1 MTTLRKKGS
10 LPELPAPAAIPWPP
24 VPPPKSPAPVR
35 FPDPRGLGEE
45 WVVGVTHAMSPH
57 LVLEA
62 YRKSIF
68 PWPTSRSALIP
79 WASPEPRTN
88 FPLAKL
94 RDGSFSW
101 PRSVRRDLKRAKAG
115 WQVTFDQGYSA
126 VMRACAE
133 RPGEGTWITL
143 ELYRTYCA
151 LHALG
156 WGHSVEVWQPL
167 DGGGRELIGGLYG
180 LAVGGLFAGESMFHR
195 ETGASKV
202 AFASMAEHLVARGF
216 TLFDVQAHSEH
227 LGSLGCVDLP
237 RADYLEALAK
247 VVDAQVRFLPDQ
259 AAANCFS
266 TSRL

>member
-1 MTTLRKKGS
+1 MTTLRNKGG
-10 LPELPAPAAIPWPP
+10 LPDIPAPEVIPWPP
-24 VPPPKSPAPVR
+24 LAPPKSPVQIR

-45 WVVGVTHAMSPH
+45 WVVGVTRAMSPQ

-62 YRKSIF
+62 YRRGIF

-88 FPLAKL
+88 FPLASL

-101 PRSVRRDLKRAKAG
+101 PRTVRRDLKRARAE

-133 RPGEGTWITL
+133 RPGEGTWITP

-156 WGHSVEVWQPL
+156 WGHSVEVWRPL
-167 DGGGRELIGGLYG
+167 AGGGRELIGGLYG

-216 TLFDVQAHSEH
+216 ALFDVQAHSEH
-227 LGSLGCVDLP
+227 LASLGCVDLA

-247 VVDAQVRFLPDQ
+247 VVDKPVRFLPER
-259 AAANCFS
+259 AAP
-266 TSRL
+266 